1 MNMFRGTVGVLG
13 REVLINNIRSIIS
26 NNINYEQ
33 LKFSFFNG
41 MFEDAYKQL
50 VNEIDDID
58 VFISGSR
65 HSHLLCLWFP
75 DKPVLTVKPLLED
88 ILICVEE
95 ASRIDNNI
103 YILPANENFALDH
116 LVSLIKSNIVIHQF
130 SFHDIDSLKRLMS
143 RIKNEGGKVVI
154 GGSVVCDVA
163 PLFDLKSFFY
173 YTNET
178 IKKALDEAKNI
189 IKVKIDQKEYISK
202 IHKIIDLS
210 DVGLMIVGNDQKIE
224 IINHNATKML
234 GLNDSVVVGADVNKI
249 LPKTTNLYKDKR
261 SIISI
266 NGLEL
271 LVDISAILGGTVYR
285 FNDVTKVEEASYEIR
300 RHSLLKQSIA
310 KYEFK
315 DIVGSGLNSIIEIA
329 KSYSLAS
336 DANVLIMGPTG
347 SGKELFASSIH
358 NGSTRAKS
366 PFIPVNCAALPE
378 NLLESE
384 LFGYDTGAFTG
395 ANKKGKK
402 GLIELAHNGTLF
414 LDEIGEMPFSLQAKL
429 LRVLQEKE
437 VLHIGGNVHI
447 PVNIRVIAAT
457 NCDLED
463 LIEKKKFRPDLY
475 YRLATLLLNIPPLS
489 ARRSDI
495 YQLMAYYLNLQD
507 LSHGTKDVIIRV
519 VSSFYKDYE
528 WPGNVR
534 EVQNIIE
541 RTITYLKYSNKL
553 LMPENKLSHDLTKY
567 METSGE
573 IFKLATK
580 AEPLNKIKCLQTDY
594 GFMENREKAIDAVL
608 KSTGGNKSKAA
619 KLLGVSRSTLWR
631 RRRKADN
638 ANKSVQKNAACK
650 PRKH

>member
-88 ILICVEE
+88 ILLCVKE

-143 RIKNEGGKVVI
+143 KIRNEGGKVVI

-173 YTNET
+173 YTDET

-224 IINHNATKML
+224 VINSNAKKML
-234 GLNDSVVVGADVNKI
+234 GLNDSVVVEADVNKI
-249 LPKTTNLYKDKR
+249 LSKATNLYKDKR

-266 NGLEL
+266 NGLDL

-310 KYEFK
+310 KYEFQ

-336 DANVLIMGPTG
+336 DANILIMGPTG

-358 NGSTRAKS
+358 NASMRAKS

-395 ANKKGKK
+395 ASKKGKK

-414 LDEIGEMPFSLQAKL
+414 LDEIGDMPFSLQAKL

-447 PVNIRVIAAT
+447 PVNIRVISAT
-457 NCDLED
+457 NCDLEV
-463 LIEKKKFRPDLY
+463 LIADREFRPDLY

-489 ARRSDI
+489 ARRCDI
-495 YQLMAYYLNLQD
+495 YQLMDYYLNLQD
-507 LSHGTKDVIIRV
+507 LPQVTIDVIKRV
-519 VSSFYKDYE
+519 ISLFYGDYE

-573 IFKLATK
+573 IFKSSTN
-580 AEPLNKIKCLQTDY
+580 AEPLKKIKFLQTDY

-608 KSTGGNKSKAA
+608 KSTGGNKTKAA

-638 ANKSVQKNAACK
+638 ANKSAPPAKSDQ
-650 PRKH
+650 